1 MGIIREIQIMNCQ
14 KQKDKKIKRDKK
26 TGENN
31 FFQKRILEMKINE
44 TENQIKN
51 ENIKGGKT
59 KVKIE
64 K

>member
-44 TENQIKN
+44 TEN
-51 ENIKGGKT
+51 
-59 KVKIE
+59 
-64 K
+64 